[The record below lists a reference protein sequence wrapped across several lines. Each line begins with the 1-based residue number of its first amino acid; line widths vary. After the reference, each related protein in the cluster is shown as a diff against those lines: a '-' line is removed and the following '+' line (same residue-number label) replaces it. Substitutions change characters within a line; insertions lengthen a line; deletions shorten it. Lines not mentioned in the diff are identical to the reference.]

1 MTPQPSTPKAQ
12 IAAPVRSTTP
22 PSGSIADVCFMYVE
36 YRSAIFFNTPEQ
48 EKIARRVTQE
58 VQEKHFTSKDQ
69 KIVTTIE
76 AAGPWYDAEDYHQE
90 YLFRNPSGYQC
101 PTHRLH
107 W

>member
-1 MTPQPSTPKAQ
+1 MF
-12 IAAPVRSTTP
+12 IL
-22 PSGSIADVCFMYVE
+22 DVDFNYAE

-48 EKIARRVTQE
+48 EAIARRVTQE
-58 VQEKHFTSKDQ
+58 VQKKHFTPKDQ

-76 AAGPWYDAEDYHQE
+76 AARTWYDAEDYHQE
-90 YLFRNPSGYQC
+90 YLFKNPTGYQC